1 MSGWREVWSL
11 HTPPFSAACWSGG
24 AGRRSWPSDWGL
36 ECGASLLLRSRG
48 GLLPPTAG
56 KRVTPPGSGC
66 SFPLQGQGY
75 LDPGSGIR
83 RHLSGDISGPP
94 RYGGLSPPHH
104 SPCQWQ
110 TPSDIGALVV
120 LCVRGWASRYA
131 PAHSLAAAYRG
142 LEPGARSGH
151 FGGGVPSASRPGARS
166 LRHSWLPAE
175 LTGTSLQPPLASAPR
190 LLSDPSSGTLLSS
203 FWDSGAAAPL
213 LVFLGLL
220 CSGGL
225 WMSGVGSPYLLHAL
239 EDGAVAPHTL

>member
-1 MSGWREVWSL
+1 MFVSVCACLSVSICQVGYQ
-11 HTPPFSAACWSGG
+11 TPPL
-24 AGRRSWPSDWGL
+24 WGH
-36 ECGASLLLRSRG
+36 LRTSKVWR
-48 GLLPPTAG
+48 P
-56 KRVTPPGSGC
+56 
-66 SFPLQGQGY
+66 
-75 LDPGSGIR
+75 
-83 RHLSGDISGPP
+83 IS
-94 RYGGLSPPHH
+94 PHH
-104 SPCQWQ
+104 FPCRWR

-120 LCVRGWASRYA
+120 LCVRGWAPRYP

-175 LTGTSLQPPLASAPR
+175 LTGTSLQPPPASAPR

-203 FWDSGAAAPL
+203 FWDSDAAAPL

-220 CSGGL
+220 CSEGL
-225 WMSGVGSPYLLHAL
+225 WMSGVLISSIPAHAL

>member
-1 MSGWREVWSL
+1 MFVSVCACMSVSICQVGYQ
-11 HTPPFSAACWSGG
+11 TPPLWGHL
-24 AGRRSWPSDWGL
+24 RPSKVW
-36 ECGASLLLRSRG
+36 R
-48 GLLPPTAG
+48 P
-56 KRVTPPGSGC
+56 
-66 SFPLQGQGY
+66 
-75 LDPGSGIR
+75 
-83 RHLSGDISGPP
+83 IS
-94 RYGGLSPPHH
+94 PHH
-104 SPCQWQ
+104 FPCRWQ

-120 LCVRGWASRYA
+120 LCVRGWAPRYP

-151 FGGGVPSASRPGARS
+151 FGDGVPSASRPGARS

-225 WMSGVGSPYLLHAL
+225 WMSGVLISSIPASCPGGRGSGPPHPLADHYMKEPFKNKRVHAHRCTH
-239 EDGAVAPHTL
+239 G